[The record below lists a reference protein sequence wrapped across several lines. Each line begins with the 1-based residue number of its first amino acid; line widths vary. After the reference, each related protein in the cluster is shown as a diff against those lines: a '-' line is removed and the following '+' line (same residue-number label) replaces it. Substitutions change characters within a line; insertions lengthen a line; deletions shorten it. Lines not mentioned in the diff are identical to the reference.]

1 MQTNI
6 STPASWAAEKGAGW
20 TRSRTGVLLLLGAV
34 LFLLLPLVVTRIPP
48 LVDYPNHLA
57 RMHILS
63 GLGDDAVLAR
73 MYDASWSLIPNL
85 LMDLL
90 VVPLAQVVPL
100 DVAGRLFIGL
110 AILAPVLGTVAL
122 HRAWSGGWHAWPWV
136 SALVAYNAL
145 LSFGLLNYVAGIGL
159 ALCGAAWFAM
169 RRPVSLPRDIAVAV
183 LLGLVCLVSHLIAFA
198 VLLLLAGSTL
208 LGRLRATERAALLR
222 QAVVLGAM
230 TVVPLAAYVL
240 LGPSQNYASGVS
252 PAELAAQIQERG
264 LLADAGRRLQW
275 MIAAFTAEGVGNA
288 LTWLSALFAFGVV
301 AAALLRGRLRIA
313 AEAWAALVLLAGG
326 YLLLP
331 DVLADNAMVYQ
342 RLVLPLTLVGIA
354 AIRPQL
360 PLRAWRVAVAVWAL
374 LVVARGGAQAVEWS
388 DQNRLLRDVHNVAQ
402 AIEPGARVLAVRDG
416 THVYH
421 VDPGERGAQRVLRR
435 TVAYTHLPAL
445 VTLERDA
452 FWPLVFAM
460 GGKQPITVTPAYASL
475 SQSDGYLPLTHQL
488 ADAADMPGAAEG
500 CRLHPATVNAPP
512 CHTWDWPGRYD
523 YVLRLNVQG
532 GAPPDPRL
540 QPIGVSGFAALY
552 RVAR

>member
-1 MQTNI
+1 MQTNTT
-6 STPASWAAEKGAGW
+6 TPGSWATERDAGW

-57 RMHILS
+57 RMHVLA
-63 GLGDDAVLAR
+63 GLGEDAVLAR

-90 VVPLAQVVPL
+90 VVPLAQLVPL
-100 DVAGRLFIGL
+100 DIAGRLFIGV
-110 AILAPVLGTVAL
+110 AILAPVLGTVLL

-136 SALVAYNAL
+136 SALVAYSAL
-145 LSFGLLNYVAGIGL
+145 LSYGLLNYVAGIGI
-159 ALCGAAWFAM
+159 ALGGAAWFAM

-183 LLGLVCLVSHLIAFA
+183 GLGLLCLVSHLIAFA

-208 LGRLRATERAALLR
+208 LGRLRATERGALLR
-222 QAVVLGAM
+222 QAAVLGAM
-230 TVVPLAAYVL
+230 TVVPLAAYVAF
-240 LGPSQNYASGVS
+240 GPSQNYASGVS
-252 PAELAAQIQERG
+252 PAQLAAQIQERG
-264 LLADAGRRLQW
+264 LFAGADRRVLW
-275 MIAAFTAEGVGNA
+275 LIAAFTTEGAGNA

-301 AAALLRGRLRIA
+301 AAATLRGRLRIA
-313 AEAWAALVLLAGG
+313 AEAWAALVVLAGG

-360 PLRAWRVAVAVWAL
+360 PRRVWRVAVAAWAL

-388 DQNRLLRDVHNVAQ
+388 DQNRLLRDVHEVAQ
-402 AIEPGARVLAVRDG
+402 AIEPGTRVLAVRDG

-421 VDPGERGAQRVLRR
+421 VDPEERGAQRVLRR
-435 TVAYTHLPAL
+435 TVAYTHLPAM

-452 FWPLVFAM
+452 FWPLLFAM
-460 GGKQPITVTPAYASL
+460 PGKQPLTVAPGYAGL
-475 SQSDGYLPLTHQL
+475 AQADGYLPLTQQL
-488 ADAADMPGAAEG
+488 AAAAGMPAAAES
-500 CRLHPATVNAPP
+500 CRFHPASFEEPP
-512 CHTWDWPGRYD
+512 CHMWEWPDRYD
-523 YVLRLNVQG
+523 YVLRLNASATQ
-532 GAPPDPRL
+532 APDPRL
-540 QPIGVSGFAALY
+540 QLLASSGFAALY
-552 RVAR
+552 RVVR